1 MREIEVLVFEGCP
14 NIDGTLAEVRAGVA
28 AASEIADVLVV
39 HVESE
44 AEAARLRFLGSPTV
58 RVDGID
64 VDASAQDREDY
75 GLQCRVYAV
84 DGRLMGVPPASW
96 IEATLRGVNNDPS
109 VSAVP
114 ASPCACGPSRGKAN
128 VDAG

>member
-1 MREIEVLVFEGCP
+1 MRKIEVLVFDGCP

-28 AASEIADVLVV
+28 AASEVADVLVV

-44 AEAARLRFLGSPTV
+44 AEARRLRFLGSPTV

-64 VDASAQDREDY
+64 VDASAHKRDDY

-84 DGRLMGVPPASW
+84 DGRLEAVPPASW
-96 IEATLRGVNNDPS
+96 IEGTLRGMTNDPS
-109 VSAVP
+109 LSTDP
-114 ASPCACGPSRGKAN
+114 ASSCTCRPSRGKAD